1 MTAGGSEGALPA
13 GQFAARG
20 FVRFGLGRFRR
31 KALPADLP
39 LRVRI
44 GGDVANPLVLA
55 EQFASLPRHA
65 QLSDFHCVT
74 TWSLRG
80 LQWSGVRF
88 ADFYHGLVVPQARP
102 AEGAGFVVF
111 RGVDGYRSAL
121 PLADLLAD
129 DVLLADTLDGA
140 PLGVDHGAPLRL
152 IAPAHY
158 GYKNVKHLGAIEFWT
173 NRRAYRFPYP
183 YPTFMDHPRARVAL
197 EERARLL
204 PNWLLRLVYRLF
216 VPKEIR

>member
-1 MTAGGSEGALPA
+1 MPRAV
-13 GQFAARG
+13 F
-20 FVRFGLGRFRR
+20 RFLHPSAPFS
-31 KALPADLP
+31 
-39 LRVRI
+39 
-44 GGDVANPLVLA
+44 N
-55 EQFASLPRHA
+55 AS
-65 QLSDFHCVT
+65 S
-74 TWSLRG
+74 
-80 LQWSGVRF
+80 
-88 ADFYHGLVVPQARP
+88 PQARP

-129 DVLLADTLDGA
+129 DVLLADTLNGA